1 LAEEWKWWEGIHSER
16 QKIGGRGMKL
26 KHFPPLLVAVGA
38 FLDLYVSYKL
48 ADENEI
54 TAIVDCRPYMLDEH
68 A

>member
-1 LAEEWKWWEGIHSER
+1 MEMVGGYSFWTTENWREGDETETFS
-16 QKIGGRGMKL
+16 
-26 KHFPPLLVAVGA
+26 PPLVAVGA

>member
-1 LAEEWKWWEGIHSER
+1 
-16 QKIGGRGMKL
+16 MKL
-26 KHFPPLLVAVGA
+26 KHFPPLLVAGGA

>member
-1 LAEEWKWWEGIHSER
+1 
-16 QKIGGRGMKL
+16 MKL
-26 KHFPPLLVAVGA
+26 KHFPPLLVAGGA

-68 A
+68 AQSESVLVLVTADEAGDD